1 MVKLATLRVRKAFG
15 DELVAK
21 GAITEEELKTVTNL
35 LSQTHEK
42 IGKLLVDLGA
52 LSETDLVKQLS
63 DYLGIR
69 YVTSEDFPAVPVLEN
84 SFSVRFMRECKFVPI
99 GLVDD
104 NQLVLAMA
112 DPVDQSTLDAIRLY
126 SRFQD
131 FEVVLAPE
139 SEILDL
145 IEKF

>member
-69 YVTSEDFPAVPVLEN
+69 YVTSEDFPAVPFL
-84 SFSVRFMRECKFVPI
+84 
-99 GLVDD
+99 
-104 NQLVLAMA
+104 
-112 DPVDQSTLDAIRLY
+112 
-126 SRFQD
+126 
-131 FEVVLAPE
+131 
-139 SEILDL
+139 
-145 IEKF
+145 